1 MDIRKVKKL
10 IEMLEESNI
19 SEIEIREG
27 EELVRV
33 SRHSSNV
40 PAQAYYT
47 PIPGMG
53 HGLVSGGA
61 GNIPGHP
68 GNVATSNMHGQGMPG
83 MSGTTGSQQ
92 TGSAAHSATASA
104 AQSAPVGDTSPN
116 DHNMTSPMV
125 GTFYRA
131 PSPNDKPFVD
141 VGQNVKIGDTLC
153 IIEAMKMLNQIE
165 ADASGKIKR
174 ILVENGQPVEFGQPL
189 FIISKE

>member
-53 HGLVSGGA
+53 QGPAGGSV
-61 GNIPGHP
+61 GH
-68 GNVATSNMHGQGMPG
+68 M
-83 MSGTTGSQQ
+83 
-92 TGSAAHSATASA
+92 AAHSPHVVASNAPGIGGATQHTQGGGAQAA
-104 AQSAPVGDTSPN
+104 AQQITPSTAPAGDTSPN
-116 DHNMTSPMV
+116 DHTMNSPMV

-174 ILVENGQPVEFGQPL
+174 ILVENGQPVEFGQAL